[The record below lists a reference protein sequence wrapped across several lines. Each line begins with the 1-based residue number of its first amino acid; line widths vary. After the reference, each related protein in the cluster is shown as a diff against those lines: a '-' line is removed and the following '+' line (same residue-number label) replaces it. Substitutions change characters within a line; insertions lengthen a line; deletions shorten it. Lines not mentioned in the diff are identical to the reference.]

1 MFKKL
6 DKIYFYLLHI
16 WCYGVILLEGDFMA
30 YFLKKTNNK
39 KGTYLQI
46 YSSFYDPQRGHTAHK
61 AYKPIG
67 YVHELQAKGIEDP
80 ISFYKEEV
88 NRLNQEAKAEKNA
101 KKEKQIS
108 DDSPEKLIGYF
119 PMKNINDKL
128 SVKKYIDLM
137 QTATD
142 FRFNVFDMTSA
153 LVYARLVQPCSKSRT
168 YVEVIPKLFESYDFS
183 LNQLYDGLEYIG
195 CEYEKIIEIYNHQIQ
210 QMYKFDTSHTYF
222 DCTNFYFEID
232 KEDDFRK
239 KGPSKENRKE
249 PIVGLGLLLDANQI
263 PIGMK
268 LFPGNQSEKPVIR
281 KVIDDLKKRNS
292 VSGRTIQIAD
302 KGLNCAENI
311 FHTLK
316 NGDGYIFSKSVKQ
329 LPEIERTWVLL
340 SNDYRDI
347 KDDNGNVLYRI
358 KECVDEFEYK
368 FKDSE
373 TGKIKKFKITEKRIV
388 TFNPKLAKKQ
398 IYEINKEVE
407 KAKLLKASQAKR
419 SEYGDSAKYV
429 IFTTADKK
437 GNDTNGKVKVTMNDD
452 LIKKSLELAG
462 YNMLVTSE
470 ISMADKEIY
479 TAYHN
484 LWRIEESF
492 RIMKSQLDAR
502 PVYLQKKDT
511 ITGHFL
517 ICYLAVL
524 LTRLL
529 QFKVLKNNYCS
540 EDLFEFV
547 RDFRVAKISE
557 RKYINLSRGTVFIKN
572 FASLCNLPLMSYFLS
587 DGEIKKMLSHRF

>member
-1 MFKKL
+1 
-6 DKIYFYLLHI
+6 
-16 WCYGVILLEGDFMA
+16 MA

-46 YSSFYDPQRGHTAHK
+46 YSSFYDPERGHTAHK

-67 YVHELQAKGIEDP
+67 YVHELQAKGIDDP
-80 ISFYKEEV
+80 ILFYKEEV
-88 NRLNQEAKAEKNA
+88 VKLNQEFKKTKKAQKA
-101 KKEKQIS
+101 RQIS

-137 QTATD
+137 QTATN
-142 FRFNVFDMTSA
+142 FRFPIFDMISA
-153 LVYARLVQPCSKSRT
+153 LVYARLVQPCSKSKT
-168 YVEVIPKLFESYDFS
+168 FDEVIPKLFGSYDFS

-195 CEYEKIIEIYNHQIQ
+195 CEYEKIIEIYHHQIQ

-249 PIVGLGLLLDANQI
+249 PLIGLGLLLDANQI

-268 LFPGNQSEKPVIR
+268 LFPGNQSEKPVFRNI
-281 KVIDDLKKRNS
+281 IQELKKRNS

-311 FHTLK
+311 FHALK
-316 NGDGYIFSKSVKQ
+316 NRDGYIFSKSVKQ
-329 LPEIERTWVLL
+329 LPELEKTWVLL
-340 SNDYRDI
+340 PHDYREV
-347 KDDNGNVLYRI
+347 KNASGEVLYRM

-368 FKDSE
+368 FKDPA
-373 TGKIKKFKITEKRIV
+373 TGKEKKFKITEKRIV
-388 TFNPKLAKKQ
+388 TYNPKLAKKQ
-398 IYEINKEVE
+398 IFEINKQVE
-407 KAKLLKASQAKR
+407 KARLLKASQAKK

-429 IFTTADKK
+429 IFTTTDKK
-437 GNDTNGKVKVTMNDD
+437 GNETDGKIKVSMNEE
-452 LIKKSLELAG
+452 LIKKSRELAG

-470 ISMADKEIY
+470 TSMSDKEIY
-479 TAYHN
+479 EAYHN

-511 ITGHFL
+511 IAGHFL

-529 QFKVLKNNYCS
+529 QFKILENNYCS
-540 EDLFEFV
+540 EELFEFV
-547 RDFRVAKISE
+547 HDFRVAKISE
-557 RKYINLSRGTVFIKN
+557 RKYINLSRGTAFIKE
-572 FASLCNLPLMSYFLS
+572 FAALCNLPLTSYFLNES
-587 DGEIKKMLSHRF
+587 EIKKMLSHRF

>member
-1 MFKKL
+1 
-6 DKIYFYLLHI
+6 
-16 WCYGVILLEGDFMA
+16 MA
-30 YFLKKTNNK
+30 YFLKKSNYK

-46 YSSFYDPQRGHTAHK
+46 YESFYDPERKGGAHRSYK
-61 AYKPIG
+61 ALG
-67 YVHELQAKGIEDP
+67 YVHELQAKGIDDP
-80 ISFYKEEV
+80 IAFYKEEV
-88 NRLNQEAKAEKNA
+88 MNLNRELKAAKDA
-101 KKEKQIS
+101 KKDRQIS
-108 DDSPEKLIGYF
+108 DVSPEKLIGYF
-119 PMKNINDKL
+119 PMKSINDKL

-142 FRFNVFDMTSA
+142 FRFNVFDMISA
-153 LVYARLVQPCSKSRT
+153 LVYARLVHPCSKSKT
-168 YVEVIPKLFESYDFS
+168 YDEVIPRLFDSYDFS

-195 CEYEKIIEIYNHQIQ
+195 CEYEKIIEIYNHQIK

-263 PIGMK
+263 PVGMK

-281 KVIDDLKKRNS
+281 NIILDLKKRNS
-292 VSGRTIQIAD
+292 LSGRTIRIAD

-311 FHTLK
+311 FHALN
-316 NGDGYIFSKSVKQ
+316 NGDGYIFSKSVKI
-329 LPEIERTWVLL
+329 LPEVEKTWVLL
-340 SNDYRDI
+340 PNDY
-347 KDDNGNVLYRI
+347 KDVKNANGNVVCRI
-358 KECVDEFEYK
+358 KECVDDFEYK
-368 FKDSE
+368 FNDPD
-373 TGKIKKFKITEKRIV
+373 TGKEKKFKITEKRIV
-388 TFNPKLAKKQ
+388 TYNPKLAKKQ
-398 IYEINKEVE
+398 IYEIKKEVE
-407 KAKLLKASQAKR
+407 KARLLKASQAKK
-419 SEYGDSAKYV
+419 SEYGDCAKYV
-429 IFTTADKK
+429 VFTATDKK
-437 GNDTNGKVKVTMNDD
+437 GNETDGKIKVTINEE
-452 LIKKSLELAG
+452 LIKKSLALAG

-470 ISMADKEIY
+470 ISMSGRDVY
-479 TAYHN
+479 DAYHN

-529 QFKVLKNNYCS
+529 QFKILKNNYCS

-547 RDFRVAKISE
+547 HDFRAAKISD
-557 RKYINLSRGTVFIKN
+557 RKYINLSRGTTFIKE
-572 FASLCNLPLMSYFLS
+572 FSALCNLPLTSYFLS
-587 DGEIKKMLSHRF
+587 EGEIKKMLSHRF

>member
-1 MFKKL
+1 
-6 DKIYFYLLHI
+6 
-16 WCYGVILLEGDFMA
+16 MA

-88 NRLNQEAKAEKNA
+88 NRLNQEAKAEKNV

-142 FRFNVFDMTSA
+142 FRFNIFDMTSA
-153 LVYARLVQPCSKSRT
+153 LVYARLVQPCSKSKT

-210 QMYKFDTSHTYF
+210 QMYKFDTSCTYF

-311 FHTLK
+311 FHALK

-347 KDDNGNVLYRI
+347 KDDNGDVLYRI

-398 IYEINKEVE
+398 IYEINKEIE

-437 GNDTNGKVKVTMNDD
+437 GNDTNGKIKVTMNDD

-529 QFKVLKNNYCS
+529 QFKILNNNYCS

>member
-1 MFKKL
+1 MALFTNR
-6 DKIYFYLLHI
+6 FYLVPKCTL
-16 WCYGVILLEGDFMA
+16 FSTA
-30 YFLKKTNNK
+30 SLKMGK
-39 KGTYLQI
+39 KRRCISTFFSNTY
-46 YSSFYDPQRGHTAHK
+46 
-61 AYKPIG
+61 
-67 YVHELQAKGIEDP
+67 
-80 ISFYKEEV
+80 
-88 NRLNQEAKAEKNA
+88 
-101 KKEKQIS
+101 
-108 DDSPEKLIGYF
+108 
-119 PMKNINDKL
+119 
-128 SVKKYIDLM
+128 
-137 QTATD
+137 
-142 FRFNVFDMTSA
+142 
-153 LVYARLVQPCSKSRT
+153 
-168 YVEVIPKLFESYDFS
+168 
-183 LNQLYDGLEYIG
+183 
-195 CEYEKIIEIYNHQIQ
+195 
-210 QMYKFDTSHTYF
+210 TYF

-232 KEDDFRK
+232 REDNFRK

-281 KVIDDLKKRNS
+281 NIIDNLKKRNS

-311 FHTLK
+311 FHALK
-316 NGDGYIFSKSVKQ
+316 NRDGYIFSKSVKM
-329 LPEIERTWVLL
+329 LPETEKTWVLL
-340 SNDYRDI
+340 PNDYRDV
-347 KDDNGNVLYRI
+347 KDAEGNTLYRI

-368 FKDSE
+368 FTDSE
-373 TGKIKKFKITEKRIV
+373 TGSLKKYKITEKRIV

-407 KAKLLKASQAKR
+407 KARLLKASQAKK

-429 IFTTADKK
+429 IFTPVDKK
-437 GNDTNGKVKVTMNDD
+437 GNDTDGRVKVTMNEE

-470 ISMADKEIY
+470 ISMGAREVY
-479 TAYHN
+479 AAYHN

-502 PVYLQKKDT
+502 PVYLQKENT
-511 ITGHFL
+511 IVGHFL

-529 QFKVLKNNYCS
+529 QFKILKNNYCS
-540 EDLFEFV
+540 EDLFEFI
-547 RDFRVAKISE
+547 RDFRVAKISD
-557 RKYINLSRGTVFIKN
+557 RKYINLSRGTEFIKD
-572 FASLCNLPLMSYFLS
+572 FSTLCNLPLTSYFLS

>member
-1 MFKKL
+1 
-6 DKIYFYLLHI
+6 
-16 WCYGVILLEGDFMA
+16 MA
-30 YFLKKTNNK
+30 YFLKKSNYK

-46 YSSFYDPQRGHTAHK
+46 YESFYDPERKGGAHRSYK
-61 AYKPIG
+61 ALG

-80 ISFYKEEV
+80 ISYYKEEV
-88 NRLNQEAKAEKNA
+88 LKLNQQRNAARATEKA
-101 KKEKQIS
+101 KQIS
-108 DDSPEKLIGYF
+108 EDSPEKRIGYF
-119 PMKNINDKL
+119 PLKNINDKL
-128 SVKKYIDLM
+128 SVKKYLDLM

-142 FRFNVFDMTSA
+142 FRFNIYDMISA
-153 LVYARLVQPCSKSRT
+153 LVYARLVQPCSKLKT
-168 YVEVIPKLFESYDFS
+168 YDDVIPKLFDAYDFS

-195 CEYEKIIEIYNHQIQ
+195 SEYEKIIEIYNHQIQ
-210 QMYKFDTSHTYF
+210 QLYRFDTSHTYF

-281 KVIDDLKKRNS
+281 GIIDDLKKRNS

-311 FHTLK
+311 FHALK

-340 SNDYRDI
+340 PNDYRDV
-347 KDDNGNVLYRI
+347 KNASGDVLYRI

-368 FKDSE
+368 FTDSK
-373 TGKIKKFKITEKRIV
+373 TGTRKKFRITEKRIV

-407 KAKLLKASQAKR
+407 KARLLKASQAKK

-429 IFTTADKK
+429 IFTTTDKK
-437 GNDTNGKVKVTMNDD
+437 GNDTDGKVKVAMNEE

-462 YNMLVTSE
+462 YNLLVTSE
-470 ISMADKEIY
+470 LSKSDKEIY
-479 TAYHN
+479 QAYHN

-502 PVYLQKKDT
+502 PVYLQKQNT

-517 ICYLAVL
+517 ICYLSVL
-524 LTRLL
+524 LTRLF
-529 QFKVLKNNYCS
+529 QFKILRNNYCS
-540 EDLFEFV
+540 EDLFDFIH
-547 RDFRVAKISE
+547 DFRVVRISD
-557 RKYINLSRGTVFIKN
+557 RKYINLSRNTTFIRE
-572 FASLCNLPLMSYFLS
+572 FASLCNLPLTSYFLS